1 MISRNK
7 LKSYIEIARID
18 KPIGIYLLL
27 WPSVLGLLIAGTI
40 NEIKIIDL
48 LIVTI
53 GSILV
58 RSCGCVINDISDYKI
73 DKLVSRTVGRPL
85 ATGALSIYEAWS
97 FFLLLGLMSLS
108 LLFFTNPLTIKI
120 GIFFAIFIIVY
131 PLTKRFFKAP
141 QFFLGLILLFLC
153 LYILYS
159 LVSSSLSLSIIILY
173 IGLIAWI
180 ISFDT
185 YYALE
190 DIEDDRSIGIN
201 STAILW
207 GDNVIK
213 IARLLHLLFY
223 VSILVIA
230 VLNSF
235 SYYFFFVFIVLFLIF
250 MYQKKLLDSDKFLEA
265 FKINNWIG
273 MLAVIGFTI
282 EIIILN

>member
-48 LIVTI
+48 LIIII

-85 ATGALSIYEAWS
+85 ATGALSIYEAWG

-141 QFFLGLILLFLC
+141 QFFLGVTFGSGSLIS
-153 LYILYS
+153 YS

-173 IGLIAWI
+173 LGLIAWI

-250 MYQKKLLDSDKFLEA
+250 MYQKKLLDNHKFLEA

>member
-1 MISRNK
+1 MISKNK
-7 LKSYIEIARID
+7 LKSYIELARID

-27 WPSVLGLLIAGTI
+27 WPAILGLLLAGTI
-40 NEIKIIDL
+40 DEIKIINL
-48 LIVTI
+48 LIVII

-85 ATGALSIYEAWS
+85 ATGALSLSEAWV
-97 FFLLLGLMSLS
+97 FFLFLGLMSIS
-108 LLFFTNPLTIKI
+108 LLLLTNPLTIKM

-141 QFFLGLILLFLC
+141 QFFLGVTFGSGSLIS
-153 LYILYS
+153 YS
-159 LVSSSLSLSIIILY
+159 LVTSSLTLSIIILY
-173 IGLIAWI
+173 LGLIAWI

-190 DIEDDRSIGIN
+190 DIEDDRNLGVN

-207 GDNVIK
+207 GDSAIK

-230 VLNSF
+230 ILNSF
-235 SYYFFFVFIVLFLIF
+235 SYYFFLVFIALFLIF
-250 MYQKKLLDSDKFLEA
+250 MYQNKLTDDEKFLAA
-265 FKINNWIG
+265 FKANNWVG
-273 MLAVIGFTI
+273 MLAVIGFTL

>member
-1 MISRNK
+1 MISKNK
-7 LKSYIEIARID
+7 LKSYIELARID

-27 WPSVLGLLIAGTI
+27 WPAILGLLLAGTVD
-40 NEIKIIDL
+40 EIKIINL
-48 LIVTI
+48 LIVII

-85 ATGALSIYEAWS
+85 ATGALSLSEAWV
-97 FFLLLGLMSLS
+97 FFLFLGLMSIS
-108 LLFFTNPLTIKI
+108 LLLLTNPLTIKM

-141 QFFLGLILLFLC
+141 QFFLGVTFGSGSLIS
-153 LYILYS
+153 YS
-159 LVSSSLSLSIIILY
+159 LVTSSLTLSIIILY
-173 IGLIAWI
+173 LGLIAWI

-190 DIEDDRSIGIN
+190 DIEDDRNLGVN

-207 GDNVIK
+207 GDSAIK

-230 VLNSF
+230 ILNSF
-235 SYYFFFVFIVLFLIF
+235 SYYFFLVFIALFLIF
-250 MYQKKLLDSDKFLEA
+250 MYQNKLTDNKKFLEA
-265 FKINNWIG
+265 FKANNWVG
-273 MLAVIGFTI
+273 MLTVIGFTL

>member
-48 LIVTI
+48 LIVII

-141 QFFLGLILLFLC
+141 QFFLGVTFGSGSLIS
-153 LYILYS
+153 YS

-223 VSILVIA
+223 LSILVIA

-235 SYYFFFVFIVLFLIF
+235 SYYFFFVFIILFLIF
-250 MYQKKLLDSDKFLEA
+250 MYQKKLLDNDKFLEA

>member
-1 MISRNK
+1 MISKNK
-7 LKSYIEIARID
+7 LKSYIELARID

-27 WPSVLGLLIAGTI
+27 WPAILGLLLAGTI
-40 NEIKIIDL
+40 DEIKIINL
-48 LIVTI
+48 LIVII

-85 ATGALSIYEAWS
+85 ATGALSLSEAWV
-97 FFLLLGLMSLS
+97 FFLFLGLMSIS
-108 LLFFTNPLTIKI
+108 LLLLTNPLTIKM

-141 QFFLGLILLFLC
+141 QFFLGVTFGSGSLIS
-153 LYILYS
+153 YS
-159 LVSSSLSLSIIILY
+159 LVTSSLTLSIIILY
-173 IGLIAWI
+173 LGLIAWI

-190 DIEDDRSIGIN
+190 DIEDDRNLGVN

-207 GDNVIK
+207 GDSAVK
-213 IARLLHLLFY
+213 IARLLHLVFY

-230 VLNSF
+230 ILNSF
-235 SYYFFFVFIVLFLIF
+235 SYYFFLVFIALFLIF
-250 MYQKKLLDSDKFLEA
+250 MYQNKLTDDEKFLEA
-265 FKINNWIG
+265 FKANNWVG
-273 MLAVIGFTI
+273 MLTVIGFTL

>member
-40 NEIKIIDL
+40 NEITIIDL
-48 LIVTI
+48 LIVII

-85 ATGALSIYEAWS
+85 ATGALSIYEAWG

-141 QFFLGLILLFLC
+141 QFFLGVTFGSGSLIS
-153 LYILYS
+153 YS

-235 SYYFFFVFIVLFLIF
+235 SYYFFFVFIVLFLIY
-250 MYQKKLLDSDKFLEA
+250 MYQKKLLDNDKFLEA

>member
-1 MISRNK
+1 MISKNK
-7 LKSYIEIARID
+7 LKSYIELARID

-27 WPSVLGLLIAGTI
+27 WPAILGLLLAGTI
-40 NEIKIIDL
+40 DEIKIINL
-48 LIVTI
+48 LIVII

-85 ATGALSIYEAWS
+85 ATGALSLSEAWV
-97 FFLLLGLMSLS
+97 FFLFLGLMSIS
-108 LLFFTNPLTIKI
+108 LLLLTNPLTIKM

-141 QFFLGLILLFLC
+141 QFFLGVTFGSGSLIS
-153 LYILYS
+153 YS
-159 LVSSSLSLSIIILY
+159 LVTSSLTLSIIILY
-173 IGLIAWI
+173 LGLIAWI

-190 DIEDDRSIGIN
+190 DIEDDRNLGVN

-207 GDNVIK
+207 GDSAIK

-230 VLNSF
+230 ILNSF
-235 SYYFFFVFIVLFLIF
+235 SYYFFFVFIALFLIF
-250 MYQKKLLDSDKFLEA
+250 MYQKKLIDNKKFLEA
-265 FKINNWIG
+265 FKANNWVG
-273 MLAVIGFTI
+273 MLAVIGFTL

>member
-85 ATGALSIYEAWS
+85 ATGALSIYEAWG

-141 QFFLGLILLFLC
+141 QFFLGVTFGSGSLIS
-153 LYILYS
+153 YS

-190 DIEDDRSIGIN
+190 DIEDDKSIGIN

-230 VLNSF
+230 ILNSF

-250 MYQKKLLDSDKFLEA
+250 MYQKKLLDNDKFLEA

>member
-48 LIVTI
+48 LIVII

-85 ATGALSIYEAWS
+85 ATGALSVYEAWG

-141 QFFLGLILLFLC
+141 QFFLGVTFGSGSLIS
-153 LYILYS
+153 YS

-223 VSILVIA
+223 LSILVIA

-250 MYQKKLLDSDKFLEA
+250 MYQKKLLDNDKFLEA

>member
-1 MISRNK
+1 MISINK
-7 LKSYIEIARID
+7 LKSYLELARVD

-27 WPSVLGLLIAGTI
+27 WPSMLGLLIAGTI

-48 LIVTI
+48 LIVVI

-85 ATGALSIYEAWS
+85 ATGALSIYEAWV
-97 FFLLLGLMSLS
+97 FFIFLGLMSLS
-108 LLFFTNPLTIKI
+108 LLLFTNPLTIKV

-141 QFFLGLILLFLC
+141 QFFLGITFGSGSLIS
-153 LYILYS
+153 YS
-159 LVSSSLSLSIIILY
+159 LVTSSPSLSIVILY

-190 DIEDDRSIGIN
+190 DMEDDRNIGIN
-201 STAILW
+201 STALLW
-207 GDNVIK
+207 NDNAIK
-213 IARLLHLLFY
+213 IARLLHLFFY
-223 VSILVIA
+223 ASILVIA
-230 VLNSF
+230 IINSF
-235 SYYFFFVFIVLFLIF
+235 SYYFFFIFIALFLIF
-250 MYQKKLLDSDKFLEA
+250 IYQKKLIDNDKFLEA
-265 FKINNWIG
+265 FKINNWVG

>member
-48 LIVTI
+48 LIVII

-85 ATGALSIYEAWS
+85 ATGALSIYEAWG

-141 QFFLGLILLFLC
+141 QFFLGVTFGSGSLIS
-153 LYILYS
+153 YS

-213 IARLLHLLFY
+213 VARLLHLLFY
-223 VSILVIA
+223 LSILVIA

-235 SYYFFFVFIVLFLIF
+235 SYYFFFVFIILFLIF
-250 MYQKKLLDSDKFLEA
+250 MYQKKLLDNDKFIEA
-265 FKINNWIG
+265 FRINNWIG

>member
-1 MISRNK
+1 MISINK
-7 LKSYIEIARID
+7 LKSYLELARVD
-18 KPIGIYLLL
+18 RPIGIYLLL
-27 WPSVLGLLIAGTI
+27 WPSILGLLIAGTI

-48 LIVTI
+48 LIVVI

-85 ATGALSIYEAWS
+85 ATGALSIYEAWV

-108 LLFFTNPLTIKI
+108 LLLFTNPLTIKV

-141 QFFLGLILLFLC
+141 QFFLGITFGSGSLIS
-153 LYILYS
+153 YS
-159 LVSSSLSLSIIILY
+159 LVSSSPSLSIVILY

-190 DIEDDRSIGIN
+190 DMEDDRNIGIN
-201 STAILW
+201 STALLW
-207 GDNVIK
+207 NDSAIK
-213 IARLLHLLFY
+213 IARLLHLFFY
-223 VSILVIA
+223 ASILVIA
-230 VLNSF
+230 IINSF
-235 SYYFFFVFIVLFLIF
+235 SYYFFFIFIALFLIF
-250 MYQKKLLDSDKFLEA
+250 IYQKKLINNNKFLEA
-265 FKINNWIG
+265 FKINNWVG

>member
-1 MISRNK
+1 MISKNK
-7 LKSYIEIARID
+7 LKSYIELARID

-27 WPSVLGLLIAGTI
+27 WPAILGLLLAGTI
-40 NEIKIIDL
+40 DEIKIINL
-48 LIVTI
+48 LIVII

-85 ATGALSIYEAWS
+85 ATGALSLSEAWV
-97 FFLLLGLMSLS
+97 FFLFLGLMSIS
-108 LLFFTNPLTIKI
+108 LLLLTNPLTIKM

-141 QFFLGLILLFLC
+141 QFFLGVTFGSGSLIS
-153 LYILYS
+153 YS
-159 LVSSSLSLSIIILY
+159 LVTSSLTLSIIILY
-173 IGLIAWI
+173 LGLIAWI

-190 DIEDDRSIGIN
+190 DIEDDRNLGVN

-207 GDNVIK
+207 GDSAIK

-230 VLNSF
+230 IMNSF
-235 SYYFFFVFIVLFLIF
+235 SYYFFLVFIALFLIF
-250 MYQKKLLDSDKFLEA
+250 IYQNKLTDDEKFLAA
-265 FKINNWIG
+265 FKANNWVG
-273 MLAVIGFTI
+273 MLAVIGFTL

>member
-1 MISRNK
+1 MISINK
-7 LKSYIEIARID
+7 LKSYLELARVD

-27 WPSVLGLLIAGTI
+27 WPSILGLLIAGTI

-48 LIVTI
+48 LIVVI

-85 ATGALSIYEAWS
+85 ATGALSIYEAWV

-108 LLFFTNPLTIKI
+108 LLLFTNPLTIKV

-141 QFFLGLILLFLC
+141 QVFLGITFGSGSLIS
-153 LYILYS
+153 YS
-159 LVSSSLSLSIIILY
+159 LVTSSPSLSIVILY

-190 DIEDDRSIGIN
+190 DMEDDRNIGIN
-201 STAILW
+201 STALLW
-207 GDNVIK
+207 NDSAIK
-213 IARLLHLLFY
+213 IARLLHLFFY
-223 VSILVIA
+223 ASILVIA
-230 VLNSF
+230 IINSF
-235 SYYFFFVFIVLFLIF
+235 SYYFFFIFIGLFLIF
-250 MYQKKLLDSDKFLEA
+250 IYQKKLINNDKFLEA
-265 FKINNWIG
+265 FKINNWVG

>member
-1 MISRNK
+1 MISINK
-7 LKSYIEIARID
+7 LKSYLELARVD

-27 WPSVLGLLIAGTI
+27 WPSMLGLLIAGTI
-40 NEIKIIDL
+40 NEIKTIDL
-48 LIVTI
+48 LIVVI

-85 ATGALSIYEAWS
+85 ATGALSIYEAWV
-97 FFLLLGLMSLS
+97 FFLFLGLMSLS
-108 LLFFTNPLTIKI
+108 LLLFTNPLTIKV

-141 QFFLGLILLFLC
+141 QFFLGITFGSGSLIS
-153 LYILYS
+153 YS
-159 LVSSSLSLSIIILY
+159 LVTSSPSLSIVILY

-190 DIEDDRSIGIN
+190 DMEDDRNIGIN
-201 STAILW
+201 STALLW
-207 GDNVIK
+207 NDNAIK
-213 IARLLHLLFY
+213 FARLLHLFFY
-223 VSILVIA
+223 ASILVIA
-230 VLNSF
+230 IINSF
-235 SYYFFFVFIVLFLIF
+235 SYYFFFIFIALFLIF
-250 MYQKKLLDSDKFLEA
+250 IYQKKLIDNDKFLEA
-265 FKINNWIG
+265 FKINNWVG

>member
-48 LIVTI
+48 FIVII

-85 ATGALSIYEAWS
+85 ATGALSIYEAWG

-141 QFFLGLILLFLC
+141 QFFLGVTFGSGSLIS
-153 LYILYS
+153 YS

-223 VSILVIA
+223 LSILVIA

-235 SYYFFFVFIVLFLIF
+235 SYYFFFVFIILFLIF
-250 MYQKKLLDSDKFLEA
+250 MYQKKLLDNDKFLEA

>member
-85 ATGALSIYEAWS
+85 ATGALSIYEAWG

-141 QFFLGLILLFLC
+141 QFFLGVTFGSGSLIS
-153 LYILYS
+153 YS

>member
-1 MISRNK
+1 MISINK
-7 LKSYIEIARID
+7 LKSYLELARVD

-27 WPSVLGLLIAGTI
+27 WPSMLGLLIAGTI
-40 NEIKIIDL
+40 NEIKTIDL
-48 LIVTI
+48 LIVVI

-85 ATGALSIYEAWS
+85 ATGALSIYEAWV
-97 FFLLLGLMSLS
+97 FFLFLGLMSLS
-108 LLFFTNPLTIKI
+108 LLLFTNPLTIKV

-141 QFFLGLILLFLC
+141 QFFLGITFGSGSLIS
-153 LYILYS
+153 YS
-159 LVSSSLSLSIIILY
+159 LVTSSPSLSIVILY

-190 DIEDDRSIGIN
+190 DMEDDRNIGIN
-201 STAILW
+201 STALLW
-207 GDNVIK
+207 NDNAIK
-213 IARLLHLLFY
+213 IARLLHLFFY
-223 VSILVIA
+223 ASILVIA
-230 VLNSF
+230 IINSF
-235 SYYFFFVFIVLFLIF
+235 SYYFFFIFIALFLIF
-250 MYQKKLLDSDKFLEA
+250 IYQKKLIDNDKFLEA
-265 FKINNWIG
+265 FKINNWVG

>member
-48 LIVTI
+48 LIVII

-85 ATGALSIYEAWS
+85 ATGALSVYEAWG

-141 QFFLGLILLFLC
+141 QFFLGVTFGSGSLIS
-153 LYILYS
+153 YS

-250 MYQKKLLDSDKFLEA
+250 MYQKKLLDNDKFLEA

>member
-1 MISRNK
+1 MISINK
-7 LKSYIEIARID
+7 LKSYLELARVD

-27 WPSVLGLLIAGTI
+27 WPSMLGLLIAGTI
-40 NEIKIIDL
+40 NEIKTIDL
-48 LIVTI
+48 LIVVI

-85 ATGALSIYEAWS
+85 ATGALSIYEAWV
-97 FFLLLGLMSLS
+97 FFLFLGLMSLS
-108 LLFFTNPLTIKI
+108 LLLFTNPLTIKV
-120 GIFFAIFIIVY
+120 GIFFAIFIIFY

-141 QFFLGLILLFLC
+141 QFFLGITFGSGSLIS
-153 LYILYS
+153 YS
-159 LVSSSLSLSIIILY
+159 LVTSSPSLSIVILY

-190 DIEDDRSIGIN
+190 DMEDDRNIGIN
-201 STAILW
+201 STALLW
-207 GDNVIK
+207 NDNAIK
-213 IARLLHLLFY
+213 IARLLHLFFY
-223 VSILVIA
+223 ASILVIA
-230 VLNSF
+230 IINSF
-235 SYYFFFVFIVLFLIF
+235 SYYFFFIFIALFLIF
-250 MYQKKLLDSDKFLEA
+250 IYQKKLIDNDKFLEA
-265 FKINNWIG
+265 FKINNWVG

>member
-1 MISRNK
+1 MISKNK
-7 LKSYIEIARID
+7 LKSYIELARID

-27 WPSVLGLLIAGTI
+27 WPAILGLLLAGTI
-40 NEIKIIDL
+40 DEIKFINL
-48 LIVTI
+48 LIVII

-85 ATGALSIYEAWS
+85 ATGALSLSEAWV
-97 FFLLLGLMSLS
+97 FFLFLGLMSIS
-108 LLFFTNPLTIKI
+108 LLLLTNPLTIKM

-141 QFFLGLILLFLC
+141 QFFLGVTFGSGSLIS
-153 LYILYS
+153 YS
-159 LVSSSLSLSIIILY
+159 LVTSSLTLSIIILY
-173 IGLIAWI
+173 LGLIAWI

-190 DIEDDRSIGIN
+190 DIEDDRNLGVN

-207 GDNVIK
+207 GDSAIK

-230 VLNSF
+230 IMNSF
-235 SYYFFFVFIVLFLIF
+235 SYYFFLVFIALFLIF
-250 MYQKKLLDSDKFLEA
+250 MYQNKLTDDEKFLAA
-265 FKINNWIG
+265 FKANNWVG
-273 MLAVIGFTI
+273 MLTVIGFTL

>member
-1 MISRNK
+1 MISRTK

-48 LIVTI
+48 LIVII

-85 ATGALSIYEAWS
+85 ATGALSVYEAWG

-131 PLTKRFFKAP
+131 PLTKRFFKAS
-141 QFFLGLILLFLC
+141 QFFLGVTFGSGSLIS
-153 LYILYS
+153 YS

-235 SYYFFFVFIVLFLIF
+235 SYYFFFVFIILFLIF
-250 MYQKKLLDSDKFLEA
+250 MYQKKLLDNDKFLEA

>member
-48 LIVTI
+48 LIVII

-85 ATGALSIYEAWS
+85 ATGALSVYEAWG

-141 QFFLGLILLFLC
+141 QFFLGVTFGSGSLIS
-153 LYILYS
+153 YS

-250 MYQKKLLDSDKFLEA
+250 MYQKKLLDSDKFFEA

>member
-85 ATGALSIYEAWS
+85 ATGALSVYEAWG

-141 QFFLGLILLFLC
+141 QFFLGVTFGSGSLIS
-153 LYILYS
+153 YS

-250 MYQKKLLDSDKFLEA
+250 MYQKKLLDSDKFFEA